1 MVPASVWVEDEKQ
14 SPPVKDANL
23 SRALVTLFFF
33 LFFLFFSQRR
43 IRSRSTSGGDC
54 GCWCCGPLTH
64 IRAASERE

>member
-33 LFFLFFSQRR
+33 LFFSFFPSDALEVGQ
-43 IRSRSTSGGDC
+43 
-54 GCWCCGPLTH
+54 H
-64 IRAASERE
+64 REEIVVARVVGH